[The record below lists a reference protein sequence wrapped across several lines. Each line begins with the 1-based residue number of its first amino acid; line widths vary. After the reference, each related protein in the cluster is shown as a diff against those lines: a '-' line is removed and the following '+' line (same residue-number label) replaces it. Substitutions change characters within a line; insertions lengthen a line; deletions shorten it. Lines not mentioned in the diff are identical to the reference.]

1 MNRNGSNPIEMK
13 KNSIK
18 DLIINNN
25 RLREKNKEMSLF
37 NSLKNNRN
45 KNINKSIDL
54 IKQSKI
60 LNKMMVQ
67 NNGKSN
73 NILTNSV
80 KKNKRDWD
88 INSIGNRGNV
98 IKLPSVK
105 INNIITVPNNQNSNI
120 NLFDELN
127 KNNKLNIL
135 PEINTKQNLN
145 LKENLNNN
153 ENNRYLLFQKNYNKD
168 LKNK

>member
-1 MNRNGSNPIEMK
+1 MN
-13 KNSIK
+13 
-18 DLIINNN
+18 
-25 RLREKNKEMSLF
+25 LF

-54 IKQSKI
+54 IKQ
-60 LNKMMVQ
+60 NKLFNRIMVH
-67 NNGKSN
+67 NNDKSN

-105 INNIITVPNNQNSNI
+105 INNIMTVPNNQNNI
-120 NLFDELN
+120 NL
-127 KNNKLNIL
+127 
-135 PEINTKQNLN
+135 
-145 LKENLNNN
+145 
-153 ENNRYLLFQKNYNKD
+153 LLF
-168 LKNK
+168 